1 MDLARVVLVRFAQAP
16 RQGND
21 FSGEL
26 GGVRVDTLGSV
37 GDGAGA
43 LTVVLAGKT
52 SLNRRPKLAGGR
64 LVAVPSAERERC
76 ERMLESTA
84 NFISVSERSRR
95 SIASPIPCV
104 AFIPA
109 NDQERQ
115 WLDATEGILEQ
126 NELKDIPTA
135 ASAVPFTG
143 EVATGLT
150 DRLDGVALLAE
161 ALAHEHP
168 TGQLHEHF
176 RVLERAFSRPARLL
190 AAPLLD
196 FLHDR
201 FGYTAAELEAWIAL
215 RDSASHADAREFFA
229 LDVDVRPVLWRVEQ
243 AAYDAL
249 FNKAVWRD
257 RSSRR
262 RELWMPDGWTSS
274 PEGALKARVGSTG
287 SLMSRL
293 LDQFGVYPTDLET
306 VSGLPEGWWS
316 PSPPTARTR
325 DIPIEAV
332 DI

>member
-1 MDLARVVLVRFAQAP
+1 MDLARVVLARFAQAP

-37 GDGAGA
+37 RDDAGA

-52 SLNRRPKLAGGR
+52 SLSRRPKLAGGR
-64 LVAVPSAERERC
+64 LVVVPSAERERC

-126 NELKDIPTA
+126 NQLKDIPTA
-135 ASAVPFTG
+135 SAVPFTA
-143 EVATGLT
+143 EIATGLI

-161 ALAHEHP
+161 GLAHEHP

-176 RVLERAFSRPARLL
+176 RVLERAFSCPARLL

-215 RDSASHADAREFFA
+215 RDSVSHADAREIFA
-229 LDVDVRPVLWRVEQ
+229 LDADVRPVLWRVEQ
-243 AAYDAL
+243 AAYDTL
-249 FNKAVWRD
+249 FKKAVWRD
-257 RSSRR
+257 HSSGR

-274 PEGALKARVGSTG
+274 PDGDVKARVGSTG

-306 VSGLPEGWWS
+306 VHALPEGWWS
-316 PSPPTARTR
+316 PSEPTARTR